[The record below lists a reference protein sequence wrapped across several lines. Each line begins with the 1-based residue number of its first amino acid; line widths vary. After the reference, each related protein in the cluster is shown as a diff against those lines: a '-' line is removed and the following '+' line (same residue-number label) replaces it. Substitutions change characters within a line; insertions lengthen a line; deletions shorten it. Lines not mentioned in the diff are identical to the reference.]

1 MRTHTIIILFLSVI
15 TSLAFSTTHCVSA
28 ESSNDRI
35 LKFGIHVSS
44 MGKLDPHFAAGSQ
57 DRAFADMVFNGL
69 LRYMPGNAPRIEP
82 DIAQKIPEFKL
93 IRGKQIWTIL
103 LRKGVMF
110 HAGPATPAYELTADD
125 VVFSLNK
132 SKDKKFC
139 AYAGDYEGMTF
150 KKIDPYIV
158 QIILDKPISPILFF
172 PKITNYGGGFI
183 VSQKVIKTMG
193 YDAFTHHPV
202 GTGPFAFERCEKGK
216 RLSLKAHDQYFR
228 GRPLLDGVQIHFIPD
243 VEDRI
248 EVLKKGGLD
257 VITGSGQKE
266 WIESMENDKDV
277 IVDTHGVGEVATLY
291 FNTQMKPLDD
301 IRVRQ
306 AIAFSLSRQTFLGT
320 INSKISGSVYSPVPE
335 QFLPGGL
342 SREDVRILNLEYSQ
356 DLDKARLLLNKAG
369 YSDGFILDIVSSE
382 KWIHQTY
389 YNALKEQ
396 LAKVN
401 ITLNIK
407 TETHSNMHKQIR
419 QNSHPIVIYP
429 AWRPNA
435 DAYLT
440 RFFHSDSIIVTGK
453 KPDTNFSLYDK
464 VDKLIEAAR
473 LEIDPEAQIN
483 LWIQAQI
490 RILSDMAAYPILF
503 TKQVYLRK
511 NYVDYGHTLIS
522 TMSLYPQFTEK
533 TNLNKIK

>member
-1 MRTHTIIILFLSVI
+1 MRTHTIIILFLSIV
-15 TSLAFSTTHCVSA
+15 TSLTFFKTNASSI
-28 ESSNDRI
+28 ESSDDRI

-69 LRYMPGNAPRIEP
+69 LRYSPGNAPGIEP
-82 DIAQKIPEFKL
+82 DLAQKMPEFNL
-93 IRGKQIWTIL
+93 NDKQIWTIR
-103 LRKGVMF
+103 LRRGVMF
-110 HAGPATPAYELTADD
+110 HAGPTTPAYELTADD

-132 SKDKKFC
+132 SKDKEFS
-139 AYAGDYEGMTF
+139 AYSGEYVGMTI
-150 KKIDPYIV
+150 KKIDSYRV
-158 QIILDKPISPILFF
+158 QIILDKSISPILFF

-183 VSQKVIKTMG
+183 VSQKAIETMG
-193 YDAFTHHPV
+193 YDAFTRHPI
-202 GTGPFAFERCEKGK
+202 GTGPFAFHLYDKDGP
-216 RLSLKAHDQYFR
+216 LSLKAHHQYFR
-228 GRPLLDGVQIHFIPD
+228 GRPMLDGVQIHFIPD
-243 VEDRI
+243 VKTRFD
-248 EVLKKGGLD
+248 VLKKGGLD
-257 VITGSGQKE
+257 VITGSGQKG

-277 IVDTHGVGEVATLY
+277 IIDTHGVGEVATLY

-306 AIAFSLSRQTFLGT
+306 AIAFALSRQTFLDT
-320 INSKISGSVYSPVPE
+320 INSRISGSVYSHVPD

-342 SREDVRILNLEYSQ
+342 SREDVRILNLEYFQ
-356 DLDKARLLLNKAG
+356 DLDKARQLLNKAG
-369 YSDGFILDIVSSE
+369 YPNGFTLDIVSSE
-382 KWIHQTY
+382 KWIYQTY
-389 YNALKEQ
+389 YNALKQQ

-407 TETHSNMHKQIR
+407 IETHSNMHKMIR
-419 QNSHPIVIYP
+419 QTPYPIVIYP

-464 VDKLIEAAR
+464 IDKLIEAAR
-473 LEIDPEAQIN
+473 LEINPEAQIN

-490 RILSDMAAYPILF
+490 RILNDMAAYPIMF
-503 TKQVYLRK
+503 TKQIYARK
-511 NYVDYGHTLIS
+511 NYVDYGHPLVS

-533 TNLNKIK
+533 TKLNKIK